1 LSGPLFLYGTLLD
14 AAVFRAKAGG
24 LAPFRRALPGWLAG
38 HRRVT
43 LRGTPYPTLRP
54 GPGEVAGLWLRVPP
68 AMLAR
73 LARYEGPSY
82 ALRPVRVATPRGAR
96 HARAWFA
103 PGWRCSATPWQP
115 PPRRLR
121 ARAGGVR
128 A

>member
-1 LSGPLFLYGTLLD
+1 LTGPLFLYGTLL
-14 AAVFRAKAGG
+14 AASVFRAKAGR
-24 LAPFRRALPGWLAG
+24 LAPFRRALPARLAR
-38 HRRVT
+38 HARVT
-43 LRGTPYPTLRP
+43 LRGTPYPTLAP
-54 GPGEVAGLWLRVPP
+54 GAGAVSGLWLRVPP

-82 ALRPVRVATPRGAR
+82 TLRPVRVVTPRGAR
-96 HARAWFA
+96 HARAWVS
-103 PGWRCSATPWQP
+103 PLWRCTTTPWQP